1 MITVQEKVRFVETD
15 MMGVVH
21 HANYFRWFEMGRVEY
36 LRQAGILLTEILAD
50 GIIFPITHVECHY
63 QASAKFDDYI
73 AIETTLE
80 KISPVKMVFTY
91 KVVREVDQV
100 LLATGRTQN
109 VFTDHNGK
117 IIRLVSKYY
126 DKLKVNSAGTEQK
139 RDIIK

>member
-1 MITVQEKVRFVETD
+1 MNTVREKVRFVETD

-36 LRQAGILLTEILAD
+36 LRQAGILLKELLAD
-50 GIIFPITHVECHY
+50 GIIFPITDVDCHY

-73 AIETTLE
+73 LIETTLE

-91 KVVREVDQV
+91 RVLREADGL

-109 VFTDHNGK
+109 VFTDHTGK
-117 IIRLVSKYY
+117 IIRLSSKYC
-126 DKLKVNSAGTEQK
+126 DKLPVDSDSKKTK
-139 RDIIK
+139 TDIIK